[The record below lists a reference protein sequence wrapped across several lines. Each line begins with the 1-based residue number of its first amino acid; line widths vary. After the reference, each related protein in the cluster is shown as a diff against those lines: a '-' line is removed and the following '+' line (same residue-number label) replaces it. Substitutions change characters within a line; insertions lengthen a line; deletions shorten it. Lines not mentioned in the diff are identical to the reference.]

1 MDLLENL
8 NVPAYKI
15 ASFEITDVGLI
26 DYVAK
31 NKPVLISTGIA
42 SQDDIQLALK
52 TCYDAGNDKVI
63 LLKCTSSYPAPI
75 EEANL
80 CMINEFNNDY
90 KCFCGL
96 SDHTEG
102 YIAPVVATSLG
113 AKVIE
118 KTFYY

>member
-31 NKPVLISTGIA
+31 KNKPVLISTGIT

-63 LLKCTSSYPAPI
+63 LLNVLPVILHLLRSKFT
-75 EEANL
+75 
-80 CMINEFNNDY
+80 MINEFNNDY

-102 YIAPVVATSLG
+102 YITG
-113 AKVIE
+113 
-118 KTFYY
+118 